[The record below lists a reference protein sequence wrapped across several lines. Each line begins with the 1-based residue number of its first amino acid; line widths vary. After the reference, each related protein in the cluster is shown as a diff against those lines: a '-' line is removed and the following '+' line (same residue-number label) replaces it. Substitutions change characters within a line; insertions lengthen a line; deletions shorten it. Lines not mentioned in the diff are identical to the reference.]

1 MLDGDSVDREMSGGG
16 PSRAVKERFE
26 IRFPRP
32 EETIDQ
38 DEEWCE
44 VGLNGARRR
53 IRFHDYAEVYSIPG
67 LYEQIFYDELQCSSP
82 ETVCGLLSEELAKAD
97 VDSSDLRVFDV
108 GAGNGMVGEE
118 LERLGAG
125 TLVGVDIIEEAA
137 EAAQRDRA
145 GLYDDYLVL
154 DLTDIPAD
162 TRGQLEAERFNC
174 LTSVAALGFGD
185 IPPRAFAEA
194 YNLIDDGGWIAFT
207 IKEDFLGDE
216 DKTGFSQL
224 IEMML
229 EEGTLE
235 ARGKRRYR
243 HRLSMAREPLHYVAM
258 VARKKRGVPL
268 DWTDE
273 LND

>member
-1 MLDGDSVDREMSGGG
+1 MLDGDSIERDTPGDSPRSVR
-16 PSRAVKERFE
+16 ERFE
-26 IRFPRP
+26 IRFPARDSAV
-32 EETIDQ
+32 DQ

-44 VGLNGARRR
+44 VGLNGSPRRL
-53 IRFHDYAEVYSIPG
+53 RFHDYAEVYSIPG
-67 LYEQIFYDELQCSSP
+67 LYEQLFYDELECRSP
-82 ETVCGLLSEELAKAD
+82 ETVCGLLREELGRAGIEPTE
-97 VDSSDLRVFDV
+97 LTVFDV

-118 LERLGAG
+118 LDRLGAG

-137 EAAQRDRA
+137 EAARRDRPT
-145 GLYDDYLVL
+145 LYDDYYVV
-154 DLTDIPAD
+154 DLTEIPD
-162 TRGQLEAERFNC
+162 GVRDELEAKRFNC

-194 YNLIDDGGWIAFT
+194 YNLVEDGGWVAFT

-229 EEGTLE
+229 DEGNLE
-235 ARGKRRYR
+235 LRGQRRYR
-243 HRLSMAREPLHYVAM
+243 HRLSMARKPLHYVAM
-258 VARKKRGVPL
+258 VARKQRPVPL

-273 LND
+273 LNA